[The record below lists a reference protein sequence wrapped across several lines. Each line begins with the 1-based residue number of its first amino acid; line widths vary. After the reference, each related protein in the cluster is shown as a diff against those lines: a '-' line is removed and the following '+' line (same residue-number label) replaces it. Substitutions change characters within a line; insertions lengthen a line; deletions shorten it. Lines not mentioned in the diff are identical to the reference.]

1 MGGTDRAMPEEAV
14 AVAEPEAIISES
26 KQHKKDGNM
35 YFASADY
42 VKAVAAYNK
51 AIKSDPKNG
60 VLYRWSLYLRACR
73 FFHAAQQSS

>member
-1 MGGTDRAMPEEAV
+1 MT
-14 AVAEPEAIISES
+14 AEPEVIISES
-26 KQHKKDGNM
+26 EQHKKDGNM

-60 VLYRWSLYLRACR
+60 VLYRCVHHLS
-73 FFHAAQQSS
+73 

>member
-1 MGGTDRAMPEEAV
+1 MPEEA
-14 AVAEPEAIISES
+14 AAPMAEAEGIISES
-26 KQHKKDGNM
+26 EQHKKDGNM

-60 VLYRWSLYLRACR
+60 VLYRFVST
-73 FFHAAQQSS
+73 